1 MFGVNTQRVT
11 MTQDKVL
18 EYLAIYGE
26 KISAE
31 IKLNGLDS
39 KKRTGMLAKLVN
51 SNKVT
56 RRQVPHGS
64 KMVWCYRAANSGP
77 IEPDY
82 SYTLRN
88 LPRNQDDGHG

>member
-1 MFGVNTQRVT
+1 

-18 EYLAIYGE
+18 EYLATHGE

-31 IKLNGLDS
+31 IKINGLDS

-51 SNKVT
+51 LNKVT
-56 RRQVPHGS
+56 RRQVPYGT

-82 SYTLRN
+82 SYILRN